1 MVKNKTA
8 KAGLDIGYSHT
19 KIATGEKGD
28 IIDSFKSIVRE
39 GEIDINKDAI
49 LIDYEGRR
57 YTVGENYGRQIFETK
72 KTHDINFDICLMA
85 SLARTN
91 DVSELEINLVTG
103 LPIAYYQAQKDELTQ
118 YLTNKQFEFA
128 YNGKDR
134 RFNIR
139 AVSVFPQSAGLPLL
153 YPKEFEDKKVLVT
166 DIGGLTVD
174 VSYFE
179 DGRLVDYNSY
189 DKGILM
195 FHKHLAKLINGK
207 YSTRFDFQDME
218 RVVEHGITIEEKKI
232 PEAEFSIKLQQE
244 IWVQSIMDKVKADF
258 PWGTVDNRSWIGGG
272 SKAFKGFLP
281 ETNSIKSDEVFA
293 NAKAFYSVGVQLF
306 G

>member
-1 MVKNKTA
+1 MVKSKVA

-28 IIDSFKSIVRE
+28 ILDSFKSIVRV
-39 GEIDINKDAI
+39 GEIDINKNAT
-49 LIDYEGRR
+49 LIDYEGKR
-57 YTVGENYGRQIFETK
+57 YTVGENYGRQIFETNK
-72 KTHDINFDICLMA
+72 IHDINFDICLMA
-85 SLARTN
+85 SLARTH
-91 DVSELEINLVTG
+91 DVAEMEINLVTG
-103 LPIAYYQAQKDELTQ
+103 LPIAYYQAQKDELTSQ
-118 YLTNKQFEFA
+118 LTNKQFEFA

-139 AVSVFPQSAGLPLL
+139 SVAVFPQSAGLPLL
-153 YPKEFEDKKVLVT
+153 YPNEFDDKKVLVT

-179 DGRLVDYNSY
+179 DGRLVKYDSY
-189 DKGILM
+189 PKGVLM
-195 FHKHLAKLINGK
+195 FHKHLARLINGK
-207 YSTRFDFQDME
+207 YSTQYDFQDME
-218 RVVEHGITIEEKKI
+218 RVVEHGIILDEQLV
-232 PEAEFSIKLQQE
+232 PETEFSIRLEQE
-244 IWVQSIMDKVKADF
+244 AWAQSIMDSVKADF
-258 PWGTVDNRSWIGGG
+258 PWKTVDNRTWIGGG

>member
-1 MVKNKTA
+1 MAKNKTA
-8 KAGLDIGYSHT
+8 KAGIDIGYSHT

-28 IIDSFKSIVRE
+28 IIDSFKSIVRD
-39 GEIDINKDAI
+39 GEIDINKDAT
-49 LIDYEGRR
+49 LIDYENKR

-85 SLARTN
+85 SLARTH
-91 DVSELEINLVTG
+91 DTSELEINIVTG

-118 YLTNKQFEFA
+118 HLTNKQFEFG
-128 YNGKDR
+128 YNGRDR

-139 AVSVFPQSAGLPLL
+139 NVAVFPQSAGLPLL
-153 YPKEFEDKKVLVT
+153 YPNEFEDKKVLVT

-179 DGRLVDYNSY
+179 DGRLVEYNSY
-189 DKGILM
+189 DKGVLM
-195 FHKHLAKLINGK
+195 FHKHLSKLINSK
-207 YSTRFDFQDME
+207 YSTRYDFQDME
-218 RVVEHGITIEEKKI
+218 RVVEHGIVIEEERI
-232 PEAEFSIKLQQE
+232 SESEFSIKDHQQN
-244 IWVQSIMDKVKADF
+244 WAQSIMDSLKADF
-258 PWGTVDNRSWIGGG
+258 PWATVDNRTFIGGG